1 MKKFI
6 LFIKKYHSDI
16 HKGFLFLMSIVLLVL
31 IFPREGKF
39 KYEFQKGKPWKH
51 KDLIASFDFAIIKPG
66 NEIELERLLVLE
78 ELKPFFKIDDRL
90 NEEKTEE
97 LSDEFEREWKRKYS
111 GKDKRKNLKNN
122 SKDAALEIFNKLI
135 ITGIIELTPEI
146 ENKPDD
152 FSIIILKDNIAE
164 EKNLTQIFNIHTA
177 NEFILEQLKDYKDI
191 DRTLLLTI
199 LEKILIPNIFYDAE
213 TTEKEKQIL
222 LNNISLTH
230 GMVQTGER
238 IISPRYSTSI
248 LPMSL
253 F

>member
-1 MKKFI
+1 
-6 LFIKKYHSDI
+6 
-16 HKGFLFLMSIVLLVL
+16 MSIVLLVL

-78 ELKPFFKIDDRL
+78 ELKPFFKIDRSL

-122 SKDAALEIFNKLI
+122 SKDAALKIFNKLI
-135 ITGIIELTPEI
+135 NTGIIDLTPEI

-152 FSIIILKDNIAE
+152 FTIIILEDNIAE
-164 EKNLTQIFNIHTA
+164 EKNLSQIFSMHTA
-177 NEFILEQLKDYKDI
+177 NEFILEQLKDYKNI
-191 DRTLLLTI
+191 DRTLLLMMQR
-199 LEKILIPNIFYDAE
+199 LLKRKSKFY
-213 TTEKEKQIL
+213 
-222 LNNISLTH
+222 
-230 GMVQTGER
+230 
-238 IISPRYSTSI
+238 
-248 LPMSL
+248 
-253 F
+253 